1 MLVLGA
7 SATGGASSYAD
18 EAYENDRALG
28 ASIQEFADGAALRAA
43 FPAPVPIAP
52 FEGSTGYLNR
62 DGGWA
67 NAGQGLAL
75 LIDEVQ
81 ALGGAIIPGKNVRKI
96 IRAPESGQSTSVQC
110 DDDTMFN
117 AALIVLATGSWT
129 PYAFRDQLDLE
140 RMCLATG

>member
-1 MLVLGA
+1 MLGA
-7 SATGGASSYAD
+7 SAAGGATSYAD

-28 ASIQEFADGAALRAA
+28 ASVQEFADGAALRAA
-43 FPAPVPIAP
+43 FPAQVPTAQ
-52 FEGSTGYLNR
+52 FEGCAGYLNR

-81 ALGGAIIPGKNVRKI
+81 ALGGTIIPGKNASKI
-96 IRAPESGQSTSVQC
+96 IRAPESGRSTGVQC
-110 DDDTMFN
+110 DDGTVFN
-117 AALIVLATGSWT
+117 ASLIVLATGSWT
-129 PYAFRDQLDLE
+129 PYAFHDQLDLE